1 VRVLNFEVLM
11 TGNEIREQFLEYFE
25 RHGHTRVR
33 SSPLLPANDPT
44 LLFTN
49 AGMNQFK
56 DVFLGVEKREYVRA
70 CSSQKCLRAGG
81 KHNDLD
87 EVGKTARHQT
97 FFEMLGN
104 FSFGDYF
111 KEDATRFAWD
121 LLVNEFKLDP
131 ARMWFTVFEG
141 DDEVG
146 PDEDAEKFWEAVGA
160 PRDRILRFGR
170 KDNFWQMGETGPCGP
185 CSEIHYYMGEDPG
198 DAENCAANV
207 NGPGD
212 TITEL
217 WNLVFMQ
224 FVRIEMQELTKAGS
238 FKKGGYQ
245 LDPLPKPS
253 VDTGMGLE
261 RLCVVLQGVRSNYE
275 TDLLKNI
282 VEFVAKLSGRKYEA
296 ETQEGFAM
304 RVIADHA
311 RATAFSIADGILPAN
326 EGRNYVLRKIMRR
339 AIYQGRHALGFED
352 LFFYKVTNEV
362 VNRMAEAYP
371 ELETHREFIEKMVR
385 LEEERFGSTLTIG
398 LQKLD
403 ELIEKNRS
411 YPPVIV
417 SGSVD
422 AIELAKL
429 YDTFGTPID
438 LMYVTLSSYRNTI
451 HKEEYGWHVGRKGDF
466 ADVSKLTEEQFR
478 ELIEDALKEI
488 QQHSISDKP
497 QHKIAS
503 KPAYIALT
511 RRANTRA
518 EFKGYEATR
527 IDDAKVV
534 ALLRGDAEVQLLN
547 EGDEGEVVLDQTP
560 FYAESGGQVGDV
572 GSFINPPADAGGTDL
587 IAAVRGDLKQA
598 TRGDLIAS
606 VVDTYSPAQ
615 GLIVHKVK
623 VEKGTLKVGDT
634 VAAEVDV
641 EKRDATRRNHTAT
654 HLMHAALREVLGTHV
669 KQAGSVVAPN
679 YLRFD
684 FTHYQPLTDAE
695 MEEIERLVNYYIL
708 RNEPVQTDEMAVEEA
723 MRSGAMALFG
733 EKYGEKVRVLS
744 IKGAEGI
751 FSKELCG
758 GTHVRATGDIGVFKI
773 TSDESIASGVRRIR
787 AVTGIDAYE
796 RFREDE
802 KIIEQVAGNLRTSR
816 AELPAVI
823 GKLQD
828 ELKKAR
834 READDLRMKIATGAV
849 DSAASNGE
857 EAREV
862 AGVRVL
868 AKEASG
874 LDAAGMRQLSDTL
887 LARIK
892 SGVVVLGR
900 SNDGKASLIV
910 RTSDD
915 LTKRVPAGKVIKE
928 LAPIIGGKGGG
939 KADMAEGGGSQ
950 PEKLAEA
957 LEASY
962 GVVERMLGS

>member
-1 VRVLNFEVLM
+1 M
-11 TGNEIREQFLEYFE
+11 TGNEIRQTFLRYFE
-25 RHGHTRVR
+25 ERGHTRVR

-56 DVFLGVEKREYVRA
+56 DVFLGLEKRDYVRA
-70 CSSQKCLRAGG
+70 SSAQKCVRAGG

-97 FFEMLGN
+97 FFEMMGN

-111 KEDATRFAWD
+111 KREAIQYAWD
-121 LLVNEFKLDP
+121 FLTGSRDEGKLGLDP
-131 ARMWFTVFEG
+131 ERLWFTVFGG
-141 DDEVG
+141 DDEV
-146 PDEDAEKFWEAVGA
+146 PADEEAAALWIEVGA
-160 PRDRILRFGR
+160 RPERVLRFSR
-170 KDNFWQMGETGPCGP
+170 KDNFWQMAETGPCGP
-185 CSEIHYYMGEDPG
+185 NSEINYYLGEHPDDPEFNRA
-198 DAENCAANV
+198 DLV

-212 TITEL
+212 TTMEI

-224 FVRIEMQELTKAGS
+224 YNRVEVELGKY
-238 FKKGGYQ
+238 K
-245 LDPLPKPS
+245 LELLPKPS
-253 VDTGMGLE
+253 VDTGLGLE
-261 RLCVVLQGVRSNYE
+261 RTAVILQGKFSNYD
-275 TDLLKNI
+275 TDLLRPI
-282 VEFVAKLSGRKYEA
+282 VDFTATLAGRAYEP

-311 RATAFSIADGILPAN
+311 RATAFLIADGILPGN

-339 AIYQGRHALGFED
+339 AIYQGRHALEFKDE
-352 LFFYKVTNEV
+352 FFYKVTDFV
-362 VNRMAEAYP
+362 VDQMHEPYP
-371 ELETHREFIEKMVR
+371 ELKAQRDFIEKMVK
-385 LEEERFGSTLTIG
+385 LEEERFGSTVIVG

-403 ELIEKNRS
+403 ELFKKT
-411 YPPVIV
+411 PA
-417 SGSVD
+417 GSTP
-422 AIELAKL
+422 AYTELARL
-429 YDTFGTPID
+429 YDTYGTPRDLIRVSLEEHGFRIPEGEFNDLFDAALREIQPVTIVQPGTATLELTTFAPTIVTRPRDVYSQIRNRID
-438 LMYVTLSSYRNTI
+438 PEFSGYESTRLEDSKVAALI
-451 HKEEYGWHVGRKGDF
+451 KGD
-466 ADVSKLTEEQFR
+466 D
-478 ELIEDALKEI
+478 
-488 QQHSISDKP
+488 
-497 QHKIAS
+497 
-503 KPAYIALT
+503 
-511 RRANTRA
+511 
-518 EFKGYEATR
+518 
-527 IDDAKVV
+527 
-534 ALLRGDAEVQLLN
+534 EVQALD
-547 EGDEGEVVLDQTP
+547 EGDEGKVVLDRTP

-572 GSFINPPADAGGTDL
+572 GRLSNPPATAGGTDF
-587 IAAVRGDLKQA
+587 IALVF
-598 TRGDLIAS
+598 
-606 VVDTYSPAQ
+606 DTYSPAQ

-623 VEKGTLKVGDT
+623 IEKGTLEVGDT
-634 VAAEVDV
+634 VVAEVDV

-684 FTHYQPLTDAE
+684 FTHYQPLMVSE
-695 MEEIERLVNYYIL
+695 IEEIERLVNYHIL

-744 IKGAEGI
+744 IKGAGGADI

-758 GTHVRATGDIGVFKI
+758 GTHVRATGDIGMFKI
-773 TSDESIASGVRRIR
+773 TGDESIASGVRRIR
-787 AVTGIDAYE
+787 AITGVDAYE

-802 KIIEQVAGNLRTSR
+802 RLIEQAASGLKTSR

-834 READDLRMKIATGAV
+834 READELRMKIATGSV
-849 DSAASNGE
+849 GSASANGS
-857 EAREV
+857 EARDV

-868 AKEASG
+868 AREASG

-900 SNDGKASLIV
+900 SSDGKVSLIV

-915 LTKRVPAGKVIKE
+915 LTNRVPAGKVIKE

-950 PEKLAEA
+950 PEKLSEA

-962 GVVERMLGS
+962 AIIERLLSHAESSGGKPPS